1 MLRNMGS
8 PQPKIQK
15 TKRVITEV
23 KSPSISSK
31 TRKKSY
37 TSFTGVSTTSTYKP
51 KKIEHNKTQ
60 SSFYSKKPTL
70 SVNSYGITTLST
82 NLQARL
88 ASSDRKYRNL
98 ATSPNKS
105 HRSLLSF
112 GEKLHTLESFIT
124 NIKEN
129 TLGKEDHVEKI
140 KRKKQTLANKVDILV
155 SNIKSI
161 KKEDKV
167 NYSLL
172 KNIDKENSRLQ
183 FNKEK
188 AYYDSFYIQK
198 ELPKAKEEVERMK
211 KKICELNESTTMLRN
226 EYLSLEKEML
236 LLKDGIKTKNGQIL
250 LVNKEREKIKNEIVI
265 ADKHNQAIADKI
277 VKYEKASEEFMAN
290 VEMLY
295 KNTKQ

>member
-1 MLRNMGS
+1 MLRNMVS
-8 PQPKIQK
+8 PHQNAQK
-15 TKRVITEV
+15 SKRVITEV
-23 KSPSISSK
+23 KSPSTSTK

-37 TSFTGVSTTSTYKP
+37 TSFTGGSTTSTYKP
-51 KKIEHNKTQ
+51 KNMEHNKTQ
-60 SSFYSKKPTL
+60 SSFYSKNPTL
-70 SVNSYGITTLST
+70 SLNSYGTTTLST

-88 ASSDRKYRNL
+88 ASGDRKYRNL
-98 ATSPNKS
+98 VTSPNKS
-105 HRSLLSF
+105 HRSVLSF

-129 TLGKEDHVEKI
+129 TLGKEDHVEQI

-161 KKEDKV
+161 KKEDKI

-211 KKICELNESTTMLRN
+211 KKINELNESTTVLRN
-226 EYLSLEKEML
+226 EYLSLEKEMM

-250 LVNKEREKIKNEIVI
+250 ILNKEREKIKNEIAI
-265 ADKHNQAIADKI
+265 AYKHNQAIADKI
-277 VKYEKASEEFMAN
+277 VKYEKATEQFMTN
-290 VEMLY
+290 VEMLL
-295 KNTKQ
+295 KNTKK